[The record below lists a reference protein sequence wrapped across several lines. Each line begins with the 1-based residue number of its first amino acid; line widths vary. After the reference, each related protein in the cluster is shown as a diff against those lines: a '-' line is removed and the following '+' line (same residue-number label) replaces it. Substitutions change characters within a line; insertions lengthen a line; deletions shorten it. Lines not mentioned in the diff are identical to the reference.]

1 MNPLIAERMARA
13 GHEEIEVAR
22 MPPNGLAPI
31 RHGRRIHLPSKHP
44 EDALK
49 YLLSKNVQRPMDP
62 EDNKDLLRWAENAAM
77 LVSLLMISV
86 IFGGLFLIFWLRT

>member
-1 MNPLIAERMARA
+1 MATFW
-13 GHEEIEVAR
+13 IEVAR

-49 YLLSKNVQRPMDP
+49 YLLSKNMQRPKNP
-62 EDNKDLLRWAENAAM
+62 EDNKDLLRWAENAAI
-77 LVSLLMISV
+77 LVSLLIISSV